1 MHRRPHPDPSPT
13 ERQALVEQDI
23 ASTRH
28 SRLGNVAHAVER
40 RMMRAGMR
48 PGFGIRQVTVFE
60 RPVVG

>member
-1 MHRRPHPDPSPT
+1 M
-13 ERQALVEQDI
+13 EQDI